1 MSEILRRKLRPA
13 HDEQARPHALVDQA
27 WRLALARALREG
39 AGLPAET
46 TALTSR
52 PCDLVELPELPAE
65 RALIALLD
73 GPGGAMGVAALS
85 PELTAS
91 LIEMQ
96 TIGRIGAGPPGPRR
110 PTRTD
115 AAMISPVLD
124 RALARFDFL
133 VRDLPDRRVEA
144 GFRFAS
150 QLDDARSI
158 GLLLDDQPYHLMSAT
173 LSLADGKRSGEILLA
188 LPLTGPT
195 VALTQSSASGSEGFA
210 ADLGQTECELQA
222 VLGRRMLTLNE
233 VMQLEPGQLLAL
245 NDASIAKISL
255 HGIDGRAVAAARLGQ
270 QNGYRALRISTVA
283 TPRGEVEACGP
294 DMAAGQDPPSE
305 TSVGSLDFPAGFPM
319 EQGPVA
325 QGTAPDPGF
334 GLDAGLGEGFNVRVP
349 A

>member
-13 HDEQARPHALVDQA
+13 HEELPQPHALVDQA

-39 AGLPAET
+39 VGLPAET
-46 TALTSR
+46 TALSSR
-52 PCDLVELPELPAE
+52 PCDLLELPELPPE

-73 GPGGAMGVAALS
+73 GPGGAMGVAAFS

-96 TIGRIGAGPPGPRR
+96 TIGRIGTVAPGSRR

-133 VRDLPDRRVEA
+133 VRDLPDRRVDG

-150 QLDDARSI
+150 LLDDPRSI
-158 GLLLDDQPYHLMSAT
+158 GLLLDDLPYHLMTTT
-173 LSLADGKRSGEILLA
+173 LSLADGKRSGEMLLA
-188 LPLTGPT
+188 LPLAEMSQAEPAGTAPEP
-195 VALTQSSASGSEGFA
+195 AGFS

-233 VMQLEPGQLLAL
+233 VMQLEPGQVLPL
-245 NDASIAKISL
+245 NEASIAKISL
-255 HGIDGRAVAAARLGQ
+255 RGIDGKPVAAARLGQ
-270 QNGYRALRISTVA
+270 QNGYRALRISAVA
-283 TPRGEVEACGP
+283 SGKGETEPGIPADSVPDLPAMNTP
-294 DMAAGQDPPSE
+294 AAM
-305 TSVGSLDFPAGFPM
+305 DFPAGFAT
-319 EQGPVA
+319 EQMAIPGPE
-325 QGTAPDPGF
+325 GEPGF
-334 GLDAGLGEGFNVRVP
+334 GIEAGLGDGLDFRVP

>member
-13 HDEQARPHALVDQA
+13 HEEQARPHALVDQA

-46 TALTSR
+46 TTLTSR
-52 PCDLVELPELPAE
+52 PCDLAELPELPAE

-85 PELTAS
+85 PDLTAS

-96 TIGRIGAGPPGPRR
+96 TIGRIGAGPPGARR

-158 GLLLDDQPYHLMSAT
+158 GLLLDDQPYHLMSAV
-173 LSLADGKRSGEILLA
+173 LSLADGRRSGEILLA
-188 LPLTGPT
+188 LPLTGAP
-195 VALTQSSASGSEGFA
+195 VAEASANTPGSEGFA

-222 VLGRRMLTLNE
+222 VLGRRMLTVNE
-233 VMQLEPGQLLAL
+233 VMQLEPGQLLTL
-245 NDASIAKISL
+245 NDASITKINL
-255 HGIDGRAVAAARLGQ
+255 HGIDGRVVAAARLGQ
-270 QNGYRALRISTVA
+270 QNGYRALRISAVA
-283 TPRGEVEACGP
+283 MPGSEIEAGSF
-294 DMAAGQDPPSE
+294 DMAVGRDRPSE
-305 TSVGSLDFPAGFPM
+305 TAVGSLDFPTGFPM
-319 EQGPVA
+319 EQGP
-325 QGTAPDPGF
+325 APDPGF
-334 GLDAGLGEGFNVRVP
+334 GPDTGLGEGFDIRVP